1 MLLKEKINQD
11 FMLAF
16 KEKNMEKKNFLG
28 LIKATIETQEKKL
41 IESTDENVLKVL
53 KIIQKNL
60 IETIKHKQS
69 LNISCVNDEAELSY
83 VQEYMPKQ
91 MTGDEIHAIISS
103 YINNGDV
110 RNLPLLMGKFNK
122 ENKGKNFD
130 NKVVNQVISKLI

>member
-1 MLLKEKINQD
+1 MLLKEKINRD

-16 KEKNMEKKNFLG
+16 KEKNMDRKNFLG

-41 IESTDENVLKVL
+41 IESTDENVLKIL
-53 KIIQKNL
+53 KIIEKNL

-83 VQEYMPKQ
+83 VQDYMPKQ
-91 MTGDEIHAIISS
+91 MTEDEIYTIISS

-110 RNLPLLMGKFNK
+110 RNLGALMGKFNK

-130 NKVVNQVISKLI
+130 NKIVNQVISNLI

>member
-1 MLLKEKINQD
+1 MLLKEKINRD
-11 FMLAF
+11 LMLAF
-16 KEKNMEKKNFLG
+16 KEKNMDRKNFLG

-41 IESTDENVLKVL
+41 IESTDENVLKIL
-53 KIIQKNL
+53 KIIEKNL

-83 VQEYMPKQ
+83 VQDYMPKQ
-91 MTGDEIHAIISS
+91 MTEDEIYIIISS

-110 RNLPLLMGKFNK
+110 RNLGALMGKFNK

-130 NKVVNQVISKLI
+130 NKIVNQVISNLI